1 MSSTNKDNV
10 VINLKDSSV
19 SYPPSSKL
27 FCNRCSC
34 NLVLL
39 DPAKEEWYC
48 NRCSVSYFPNRGEK
62 VKRAN
67 KFNTPGPETDKHGNI
82 TGDRMPLVTMVDDT
96 TANVRPKKSV
106 FPKSLESLKR
116 PAVTI
121 TDFSST
127 VENEGI

>member
-1 MSSTNKDNV
+1 VSSANKDNV
-10 VINLKDSSV
+10 VINLKDSST

-39 DPAKEEWYC
+39 DAVQEEWYC

-62 VKRAN
+62 VRRAN
-67 KFNTPGPETDKHGNI
+67 KFSTPADNRDKI
-82 TGDRMPLVTMVDDT
+82 PPMALIDDSSAT
-96 TANVRPKKSV
+96 NVRPKKSV
-106 FPKSLESLKR
+106 FPKSLESLRR
-116 PAVTI
+116 PGVNI

-127 VENEGI
+127 VDNEGI